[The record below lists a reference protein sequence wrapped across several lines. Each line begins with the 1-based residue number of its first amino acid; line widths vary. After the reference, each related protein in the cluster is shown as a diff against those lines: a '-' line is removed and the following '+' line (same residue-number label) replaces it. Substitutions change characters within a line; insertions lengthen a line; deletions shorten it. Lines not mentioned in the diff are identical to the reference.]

1 MATFADWVNENVGS
15 EDLRAKVTAVAVCL
29 DDLKACSEEMLSHAL
44 NLDDWPLL
52 ARHRFLD
59 AWRVLKAEGAA
70 PAPAV
75 AAPAPAAPPP
85 EAAPALEK
93 VLIGTRGARET
104 LLQGRKVRAA
114 KNSVLTSGAKQ
125 LKC

>member
-59 AWRVLKAEGAA
+59 AWRVLKAEGAV

-75 AAPAPAAPPP
+75 APSSSRRS
-85 EAAPALEK
+85 
-93 VLIGTRGARET
+93 V
-104 LLQGRKVRAA
+104 
-114 KNSVLTSGAKQ
+114 SVLYCSVADCVMRSSVAPEKASTKTPYLSCTKRA
-125 LKC
+125 

>member
-75 AAPAPAAPPP
+75 AAPTSAARPAP
-85 EAAPALEK
+85 K
-93 VLIGTRGARET
+93 ARH
-104 LLQGRKVRAA
+104 R
-114 KNSVLTSGAKQ
+114 TSSPDPYR
-125 LKC
+125 